1 MSDNGMAAVFV
12 VLGEHVGWEADAG
25 RGADAAC
32 EDGCLRGEG
41 HDGPCIDA
49 DDVAEGKLRAR
60 DYDGWAA
67 L

>member
-1 MSDNGMAAVFV
+1 MC
-12 VLGEHVGWEADAG
+12 EC
-25 RGADAAC
+25 GACLIECPCGDCCCPYCGCRNAC
-32 EDGCLRGEG
+32 EVGCLRGEG
-41 HDGPCIDA
+41 HDGECIDE